1 MNRSSTPDRSP
12 AERWPAS
19 ESTLASEPLAG
30 MHAVVTGGGSGIG
43 LAIARRLDQMGAT
56 LTLVGRNRARLD
68 EALATLDDSR
78 HDARQCDVGDRN
90 AVTATF
96 NALRDAGRAP
106 QILVNNAGFA
116 MAAPFADIS
125 DDIWDETLRVNLTG
139 VFHCMRAALPML
151 LQARAGR
158 IVNIASTA
166 GLIGYR
172 NVAAYCA
179 AKHAVIGLTRAVAL
193 ELAKSGVTV
202 NAVCPG
208 YTDTDIVR
216 EAVANLVQESGASET
231 DARDALMRRNPQR
244 RFVTPE
250 EVAAT
255 VGWLCSPESQSI
267 NGQAISVSGGEVM
280 TR

>member
-1 MNRSSTPDRSP
+1 MNHATAPDASNPERS
-12 AERWPAS
+12 
-19 ESTLASEPLAG
+19 LASEDTRASQPLAG

-43 LAIARRLDQMGAT
+43 LAIARRLHEMGAT
-56 LTLVGRNRARLD
+56 LTLVGRKRAKLD

-78 HDARQCDVGDRN
+78 HDARACDVGDPS
-90 AVTATF
+90 AVAHTF
-96 NALRDAGRAP
+96 KALLDARRAP
-106 QILVNNAGFA
+106 HILVNNAGCA
-116 MAAPFADIS
+116 TAAPFADIS
-125 DDIWDETLRVNLTG
+125 DDIWDETFRVNVTG

-193 ELAKSGVTV
+193 EVARSGVTV

-216 EAVANLVQESGASET
+216 EAVANIVRESGGSET

>member
-1 MNRSSTPDRSP
+1 MNPSSASDRSTAKRSP
-12 AERWPAS
+12 AS
-19 ESTLASEPLAG
+19 EPSHAGQPLAG

-43 LAIARRLDQMGAT
+43 LAIAFRLDQMGAT
-56 LTLVGRNRARLD
+56 LTLVGRQRAKLD

-78 HDARQCDVGDRN
+78 HDARACDVGDGA
-90 AVTATF
+90 AVAATF
-96 NALRDAGRAP
+96 KALVEAGRAP
-106 QILVNNAGFA
+106 QILVNNAGHA

-125 DDIWDETLRVNLTG
+125 DDMWDETLRVNATG
-139 VFHCMRAALPML
+139 VFHCMRAALPIL
-151 LQARAGR
+151 LQARAAR

-193 ELAKSGVTV
+193 EVARSGLTV

-216 EAVANLVQESGASET
+216 EAVANIVRESGGSET

-244 RFVTPE
+244 RFVAPE